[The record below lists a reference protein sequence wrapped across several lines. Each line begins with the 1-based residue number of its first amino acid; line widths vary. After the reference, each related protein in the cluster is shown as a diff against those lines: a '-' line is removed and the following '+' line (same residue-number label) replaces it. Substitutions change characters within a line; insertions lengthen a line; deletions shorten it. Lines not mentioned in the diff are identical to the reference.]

1 MKMRISLLF
10 LTGGFIFISIAGFQ
24 IYNSSQVQT
33 KTLSTA
39 IKEVREKEKILLD
52 EQAVTIRNGEVIGI
66 LQLPSLRE
74 ELPIVKGVTEEAL
87 EKGVGYY
94 EGTAL
99 PNQHDQIVLSGHRD
113 TVFKRLGELKVG
125 DELVVEMAY
134 GTFSYII
141 EEAFIVDA
149 DDRTVIRPTA
159 PIETLTLTTCYPFQ
173 IVGNAPRRYIINAI
187 RK

>member
-10 LTGGFIFISIAGFQ
+10 LAGGFFFITLAGYQ
-24 IYNSSQVQT
+24 IVKSSFVQT

-39 IKEVREKEKILLD
+39 IKEVRERETALLD
-52 EQAVTIRNGEVIGI
+52 DQAETVKNGEVLGV
-66 LQLPSLRE
+66 LELPTLNE
-74 ELPIVKGVTEEAL
+74 KLPIVKGVTEEAL

-113 TVFKRLGELKVG
+113 TVFKRLGKLKIG
-125 DELVVEMAY
+125 DELVVEMPY
-134 GTFSYII
+134 GSFTYII
-141 EEAFIVDA
+141 EETFIVEA
-149 DDRTVIRPTA
+149 NDRTVIHSTA
-159 PIETLTLTTCYPFQ
+159 PVEKLTLTTCYPFHY
-173 IVGNAPRRYIINAI
+173 VGNAPQRYIINAK